1 MADYVVAHLR
11 GQLTI
16 HRYDAMTTSSV
27 YLKFDY
33 GAAGSMRIGA
43 HPGKKHL
50 AYTYNIRLD
59 GKARYT
65 RRELGSTRHYY
76 ARADIDT
83 AIQDVLQGRRRR
95 ILRTGGA
102 AYALRMRELRCQ
114 AAHSLGFWPRAQQVS
129 QGPENIDLRVE
140 GFNTI

>member
-1 MADYVVAHLR
+1 
-11 GQLTI
+11 
-16 HRYDAMTTSSV
+16 MTTSSV

-95 ILRTGGA
+95 IRKAGA
-102 AYALRMRELRCQ
+102 SAYALKMHELRRN
-114 AAHSLGFWPRAQQVS
+114 AAYSLGFWPRAEQVS
-129 QGPENIDLRVE
+129 QGPEDIDLRVE
-140 GFNTI
+140 GFNSI